1 MRPLAL
7 LFACVIAL
15 LMPGPMVRAASS
27 SGVEAPTVPA
37 ELTAKPLLYEIVR
50 YLYRWHI
57 DEADLDRVVQS
68 NEVVFWAREIKV
80 ALDEKDNSRFAA
92 VTLPQFRLE
101 VRLKK
106 ADYVIPERDVRVVNE
121 QYRIVSVATIDPG
134 ALPEDAVEIKHVYT
148 DLRDELFRTRN
159 QARFPEGELLERLRA
174 AARRELEK
182 EGVQR
187 PADAGANVIHL
198 APLSSVANE
207 AWVYWES
214 GRRLLRFDSDIDLA
228 DARVWEHENLSV
240 RVFDIDTKV
249 VVSLDE
255 VSGSNA
261 FMTRDQAG
269 RILFNCMVLGRR
281 LELQPA
287 KP

>member
-7 LFACVIAL
+7 VLAFL
-15 LMPGPMVRAASS
+15 LAQLVPGPSARSENSA
-27 SGVEAPTVPA
+27 GVDAPAAPT

-57 DEADLDRVVQS
+57 DEADIDRVVDS
-68 NEVVFWAREIKV
+68 NEVVFWIREVKV
-80 ALDEKDNSRFAA
+80 ALDENDNSRFAT

-106 ADYVIPERDVRVVNE
+106 ADYTIPERDVRVINE
-121 QYRIVSVATIDPG
+121 QYRIVSVATIDPDTR
-134 ALPEDAVEIKHVYT
+134 PQDTFEIKHNYT

-182 EGVQR
+182 AGVQR
-187 PADAGANVIHL
+187 PAGEAANVIHL

-207 AWVYWES
+207 AWVFWES

-228 DARVWEHENLSV
+228 DPRVWEHENLSV
-240 RVFDIDTKV
+240 RVFEIDTKV

-255 VSGSNA
+255 VAGSNA

-281 LELQPA
+281 LELAPP

>member
-7 LFACVIAL
+7 VLVCAVVL
-15 LMPGPMVRAASS
+15 LAPGLAARSADVT
-27 SGVEAPTVPA
+27 GVEAPSVPA

-57 DEADLDRVVQS
+57 DEADIDRVVQS
-68 NEVVFWAREIKV
+68 NEVVFWSREIKV
-80 ALDEKDNSRFAA
+80 ALDENDNSRFAA
-92 VTLPQFRLE
+92 VTLPQFGLE

-106 ADYVIPERDVRVVNE
+106 ADYAIPERDVRVTNE
-121 QYRIVSVATIDPG
+121 QYRIVSVSTIDP
-134 ALPEDAVEIKHVYT
+134 ASRPEDAVETRHAYT
-148 DLRDELFRTRN
+148 ELRDELFRTRGE
-159 QARFPEGELLERLRA
+159 ARFPEGELLERLRA

-187 PADAGANVIHL
+187 PADGAPNVIHL

-207 AWVYWES
+207 SWVFWES
-214 GRRLLRFDSDIDLA
+214 GRRLLRFDSDIDLG
-228 DARVWEHENLSV
+228 DPRVWEHENLSV
-240 RVFDIDTKV
+240 RIFEIDTKV

-255 VSGSNA
+255 VAGSNA

-269 RILFNCMVLGRR
+269 RILFNCVILGKRI
-281 LELQPA
+281 ELQPP
-287 KP
+287 KQ

>member
-7 LFACVIAL
+7 VLAFL
-15 LMPGPMVRAASS
+15 LAQLVPGPSARSENSA
-27 SGVEAPTVPA
+27 GVDAPAAPT

-57 DEADLDRVVQS
+57 DEADIDRVVDS
-68 NEVVFWAREIKV
+68 NEVVFWIREVKV
-80 ALDEKDNSRFAA
+80 ALDENDNSRFAT
-92 VTLPQFRLE
+92 VSLPQFRLE

-106 ADYVIPERDVRVVNE
+106 ADYAIPERDVRVTNE
-121 QYRIVSVATIDPG
+121 QYRIVSVATIDPDTR
-134 ALPEDAVEIKHVYT
+134 PQDAVEIKHNYT

-182 EGVQR
+182 AGVQR
-187 PADAGANVIHL
+187 PAGEAANVIHL

-207 AWVYWES
+207 AWVFWES

-228 DARVWEHENLSV
+228 DPRVWEHENLSV
-240 RVFDIDTKV
+240 RVFEIDTKV

-255 VSGSNA
+255 VAGSNA

-281 LELQPA
+281 LELAPP

>member
-1 MRPLAL
+1 MRPFMLVLAAVL
-7 LFACVIAL
+7 VLVPPVFAARSEDVA
-15 LMPGPMVRAASS
+15 
-27 SGVEAPTVPA
+27 GVAPAVLPD
-37 ELTAKPLLYEIVR
+37 ELTAKPLLQEIVR

-57 DEADLDRVVQS
+57 DESDIDRVVQS
-68 NEVVFWAREIKV
+68 NEVVFWVRESKIE
-80 ALDEKDNSRFAA
+80 LDENDNSRFAA

-106 ADYVIPERDVRVVNE
+106 ADYAVPERDVRVTNE
-121 QYRIVSVATIDPG
+121 QYRVVSVAAVDP
-134 ALPEDAVEIKHVYT
+134 AARPEDAVEIKHVYT
-148 DLRDELFRTRN
+148 ELRDDLFRTRN

-187 PADAGANVIHL
+187 PAEGVPNVIHL

-228 DARVWEHENLSV
+228 DPRVWEHENLSV
-240 RVFDIDTKV
+240 RVFEIDTKV

-255 VSGSNA
+255 VAGSNA
-261 FMTRDQAG
+261 FMTRDHAG
-269 RILFNCMVLGRR
+269 RILFNCLILGKR
-281 LELQPA
+281 LELQP
-287 KP
+287 PRP

>member
-7 LFACVIAL
+7 LLAQLV
-15 LMPGPMVRAASS
+15 PGPSARSENSA
-27 SGVEAPTVPA
+27 GVDAPAAPT

-57 DEADLDRVVQS
+57 DEADIDRVVDS
-68 NEVVFWAREIKV
+68 NEVVFWIREVKV
-80 ALDEKDNSRFAA
+80 ALDENDNSRFAT

-106 ADYVIPERDVRVVNE
+106 ADYTIPERDVRVINE
-121 QYRIVSVATIDPG
+121 QYRIVSVATIDPDTR
-134 ALPEDAVEIKHVYT
+134 PQDTFEIKHNYT

-182 EGVQR
+182 AGVQR
-187 PADAGANVIHL
+187 PAGEAANVIHL

-207 AWVYWES
+207 AWVFWES

-228 DARVWEHENLSV
+228 DPRVWEHENLSV
-240 RVFDIDTKV
+240 RVFEIDTKV

-255 VSGSNA
+255 VAGSNA

-281 LELQPA
+281 LELAPP

>member
-1 MRPLAL
+1 MRP
-7 LFACVIAL
+7 IAL
-15 LMPGPMVRAASS
+15 ASILLLSLVVPGPSARSGNSVAAD
-27 SGVEAPTVPA
+27 PPA
-37 ELTAKPLLYEIVR
+37 VSPELASKPLLYEIVR

-57 DEADLDRVVQS
+57 DEADIDRVVQS
-68 NEVVFWAREIKV
+68 NEVVFWVREIKV
-80 ALDEKDNSRFAA
+80 ALDENDNSRFAL
-92 VTLPQFRLE
+92 VTLPQFRIE

-106 ADYVIPERDVRVVNE
+106 ADYAIPERDVRVTNE
-121 QYRIVSVATIDPG
+121 QYRIVSVTTIDPV
-134 ALPEDAVEIKHVYT
+134 ARPDDAMEIKQVYT
-148 DLRDELFRTRN
+148 ELRDELFRTRN
-159 QARFPEGELLERLRA
+159 QARFPEGELLDRLRA

-182 EGVQR
+182 DGVRR
-187 PADAGANVIHL
+187 PADGAANVIYL

-228 DARVWEHENLSV
+228 DARVWERENLSV
-240 RVFDIDTKV
+240 RVFEIDTKV

-255 VSGSNA
+255 VAGSNA

-269 RILFNCMVLGRR
+269 RILFNCMILGKR
-281 LELQPA
+281 LELQPP

>member
-7 LFACVIAL
+7 VLAFLLALFV
-15 LMPGPMVRAASS
+15 PGPSARSENSA
-27 SGVEAPTVPA
+27 GVDAPAAPT

-57 DEADLDRVVQS
+57 DEADIDRVVDS
-68 NEVVFWAREIKV
+68 NEVVFWIREVKV
-80 ALDEKDNSRFAA
+80 ALDENDNSRFAT

-106 ADYVIPERDVRVVNE
+106 ADYTIPERDVRVINE
-121 QYRIVSVATIDPG
+121 QYRIVSVATIDPDTR
-134 ALPEDAVEIKHVYT
+134 PQDTFEIKHNYT

-182 EGVQR
+182 AGVQR
-187 PADAGANVIHL
+187 PAGEAANVIHL

-207 AWVYWES
+207 AWVFWES

-228 DARVWEHENLSV
+228 DPRVWEHENLSV
-240 RVFDIDTKV
+240 RVFEIDTKV

-255 VSGSNA
+255 VAGSNA

-281 LELQPA
+281 LELAPP